1 MTVYEDLTIALDV
14 VLAAATTVALY
25 YGLFGM
31 VRQSVRGDRL
41 GSVGGDEAMCP
52 QHPQRTMKN
61 YRAHC
66 TTRLGSD
73 LNRARFGAPDA

>member
-1 MTVYEDLTIALDV
+1 MTVYEGLTIALDV

-41 GSVGGDEAMCP
+41 GSVGGGRGDVPAASTANDEELP
-52 QHPQRTMKN
+52 
-61 YRAHC
+61 RALHH
-66 TTRLGSD
+66 
-73 LNRARFGAPDA
+73 APWI